1 MHLETRGGYVI
12 PTKTQVQKRVD
23 EISETGCWRMHSI
36 AGANLL
42 YSLECSSEALS
53 NVLRLASLF
62 FWRPGPA
69 NQIAPW
75 QATTGRSSDRADC
88 YPLVSGLR

>member
-12 PTKTQVQKRVD
+12 PTRSKKQVQKRVD

-42 YSLECSSEALS
+42 YPLQ
-53 NVLRLASLF
+53 RASVY
-62 FWRPGPA
+62 
-69 NQIAPW
+69 N
-75 QATTGRSSDRADC
+75 
-88 YPLVSGLR
+88 